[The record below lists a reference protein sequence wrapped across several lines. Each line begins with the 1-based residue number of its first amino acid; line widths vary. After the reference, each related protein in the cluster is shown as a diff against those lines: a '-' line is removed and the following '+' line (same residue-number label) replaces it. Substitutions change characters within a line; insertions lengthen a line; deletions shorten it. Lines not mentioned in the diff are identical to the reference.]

1 MRLDTDTMTATERGL
16 TTIRHEEP
24 DRVPTYLMGIP
35 SYSKCYKEFWAKEDE
50 IFDGVWGQDEKNIL
64 LTPLGDFTMRYYMG
78 DEVMMY
84 GVGIHANFVD
94 LILDSHEKI
103 IEDQS
108 QKEKEQK
115 VQERHYV
122 EYFGTIRGAKKLPSG
137 ELYNWY
143 IDGFLK
149 KKEEA
154 IAWYDRWG
162 WPHQKD
168 IGKVNLAAYEEMQQ
182 KYSDRIFIIPQIGGV
197 QLYESTWVIMGQAR
211 WAYYCRTDPGYIHK
225 LINSRKEA
233 QLQILDELKRLKP
246 QVIFGGDD
254 MGQKGRPMISPE
266 MYRKFFKQPYKEIF
280 DKVHD
285 MGAVVFNHSCGNIV
299 ELIPDMIEAGL
310 NGWQSLEPAS
320 LIDHAALKKKYG
332 VKLLLVGGL
341 DSREISFGTK
351 SSIEAH
357 VKTQIKAMGKGGGLI
372 IGPTHDF
379 LTETPL
385 ANVLAARDAIHKY
398 GRYPI

>member
-1 MRLDTDTMTATERGL
+1 MKLDSDTMTATERGL
-16 TTIRHEEP
+16 ATIRHEEP

-35 SYSKCYKEFWAKEDE
+35 PYSKCYKEFWAKEDE
-50 IFDGVWGQDEKNIL
+50 IFEGDWGKDEKNIL

-84 GVGIHANFVD
+84 GVGIHTNFVD
-94 LILDSHEKI
+94 QILDSHDKI
-103 IEDQS
+103 IQDQA
-108 QKEKEQK
+108 KLEKEQK
-115 VQERHYV
+115 VHERHYV
-122 EYFGTIRGAKKLPSG
+122 DYFGTIRGTKVLPSG

-149 KKEEA
+149 KKEDA

-162 WPHQKD
+162 WPNQKE
-168 IGKVNLAAYEEMQQ
+168 IGRVNLAVYEEMQQ
-182 KYSDRIFIIPQIGGV
+182 KYSDQIFVIPQIGGV
-197 QLYESTWVIMGQAR
+197 QLYESTWVLMGQAR
-211 WAYYCRTDPGYIHK
+211 WAYYCRTDPDYIHK

-233 QLQILDELKRLKP
+233 QLRILDELKRLKP

-285 MGAVVFNHSCGNIV
+285 MGAIIFNHSCGNIV

-320 LIDHAALKKKYG
+320 LIDHTALKRKFG
-332 VKLLLVGGL
+332 EKLILVGGL

-351 SSIEAH
+351 SSVEAH
-357 VKTQIKAMGKGGGLI
+357 VKKQIKAMGKGGGLI

-385 ANVLAARDAIHKY
+385 ANVLTARDAIQKY
-398 GRYPI
+398 GQYPL